1 MQLDVDSNKAKYL
14 RNLDSVALCH
24 FCFHFG
30 SHSGRSRGAIC
41 EVMNIH
47 AAESA
52 REDMPMIELTILMPC
67 LNEAETL
74 ATCIRKARTFLDGWG
89 IEGEIV
95 VADNGSTDGSQAIA
109 EGLGAIVVPVPMRG
123 YGAALSAGIS
133 AARGRFVI
141 MGDSDDS
148 YDFARLE
155 GFVGRLREGADLV
168 MGNRFRGGI
177 AKGAMPPLHRYL
189 GNPVLSTIGRV
200 LYRTPVRDFHCG
212 LRGFSR
218 SAILRLG
225 LTSPGMEFASEMVMK
240 ASLAGLKIVEVP
252 TTLSPDGRSRPPH
265 LRSWRDG
272 WRHLK
277 LLLTFA
283 PFSIFLYPGMTL
295 MALGSLLFLPLLFGP
310 LALGGVT
317 LDTGTMIFAATFI
330 IIGFQLVWF
339 HALARLFSV
348 RVGLLPTSARF
359 ERLRTRLS
367 VDTACQVGA
376 VFLVLAVLVMA
387 AAVGIW
393 AASGFGTL
401 DPGRITRLASLV
413 AVLAGLGMQSV
424 TNGFLWGLMNQKAPE
439 VLDESDVTLAAKA
452 EPSA

>member
-1 MQLDVDSNKAKYL
+1 
-14 RNLDSVALCH
+14 
-24 FCFHFG
+24 
-30 SHSGRSRGAIC
+30 
-41 EVMNIH
+41 
-47 AAESA
+47 
-52 REDMPMIELTILMPC
+52 MIELTILMPC

-74 ATCIRKARTFLDGWG
+74 ATCIRKARAYLDASG
-89 IEGEIV
+89 IAGEILI
-95 VADNGSTDGSQAIA
+95 ADNGSTDGSQAIA
-109 EGLGAIVVPVPMRG
+109 EALGAVVVPVPMRG
-123 YGAALSAGIS
+123 YGAALGAGIA

-148 YDFARLE
+148 YDFSRLE
-155 GFVGRLREGADLV
+155 GFVARLRDGADLV
-168 MGNRFRGGI
+168 MGNRFKGGI

-283 PFSIFLYPGMTL
+283 PFSIFLYPGM
-295 MALGSLLFLPLLFGP
+295 ALLGLGAALFLPLLFAP
-310 LALGGVT
+310 IALGDIT
-317 LDTGTMIFAATFI
+317 LDTGAMIFAATFI
-330 IIGFQLVWF
+330 ITGFQLVWF

-348 RVGLLPTSARF
+348 RMGLLPTSARF
-359 ERLRTRLS
+359 ERLRGRLS
-367 VDTACQVGA
+367 VDTACQIGA
-376 VFLVLAVLVMA
+376 VFLLLALLVTLGS
-387 AAVGIW
+387 VGFW
-393 AASGFGTL
+393 ASSGFGPL
-401 DPGRITRLASLV
+401 DPGKITRMASLV
-413 AVLAGLGMQSV
+413 AVLAALGMQSV

-439 VLDESDVTLAAKA
+439 VLNESEATLIAKA
-452 EPSA
+452 QQGG